1 MITLS
6 WFVNLLWMPLLWR
19 PPLPLFRPDRIQW
32 NPTLIPK
39 TISIHGHI
47 IFYIVKGEG
56 DPLLLIHGFGAGIW
70 VWEKQIDFLSQ
81 FYRVV
86 ALDLIGHGY
95 SDRPKI
101 EYRPQTYISFFKD
114 FMEGAGIDQATL
126 IGNSMGGGVAWAT
139 ALFFPEKVKRLI
151 LIDSVPPDVLDQV
164 RNPSFKVLAAVRNI
178 PLFPY
183 LLISG
188 RNRHSIRQVLCEC
201 ILEPK
206 LLTPEV
212 VNRQWE
218 ITRFKG
224 TTWVLYSTLKHAE
237 EAKPMK
243 PSLSSLKHPTLLI
256 WGEKDQIFP
265 PSVGEAL
272 SQSIPNSIFKI
283 IKGSG
288 HIPMWEKP
296 EEVNPIILQ
305 FLKESS

>member
-1 MITLS
+1 MISLS
-6 WFVNLLWMPLLWR
+6 WIVNILRMPLLWR

-39 TISIHGHI
+39 TISINGHI

-56 DPLLLIHGFGAGIW
+56 EPVLLIHGFGAGIW

-95 SDRPKI
+95 SDRPQI
-101 EYRPQTYISFFKD
+101 ENRSQPSISFFKD
-114 FMEGAGIDQATL
+114 FMDGAGIDQATP
-126 IGNSMGGGVAWAT
+126 IGNSMGGGLACAT

-164 RNPSFKVLAAVRNI
+164 RNDSFKVLAALRNI
-178 PLFPY
+178 PLLPY

-188 RNRHSIRQVLCEC
+188 RNRNSIRQVLCEC

-212 VNRQWE
+212 VDRQWE

-237 EAKPMK
+237 EVKPMK
-243 PSLSSLKHPTLLI
+243 PYLSSLKHPTLLI